1 MKRVLSILLAFVI
14 LIPFAACSDQ
24 SDLPADTTAPTQSD
38 TQTPAETTKPAIE
51 YEEDDLP
58 STLDFGGEPINILS
72 PYINTSAGILQMPE
86 ITVEELSNEVINDSI
101 YNRERYVE
109 ERLGVEIN
117 NIQQKK
123 INDEIEKQFSS
134 GDNNYQIYAVN
145 LLTTSALC
153 IHGYFLDLNEV
164 EYLNLDKPW
173 WSSLFNDEA
182 ELLGELYFTSGSL
195 ALSMLRNMN
204 VVYYNKAL
212 ADDFSKDIPELAD
225 MYAVVESGDWTFDKW
240 LSLSENIYTDSNGNS
255 ERDGE
260 DLYGIGYVRTTIIE
274 AFFSSFDIDVLSRTS
289 DGWFELNVNTDKMFT
304 SLDKMYNL
312 FFNTTGCYAPGTGE
326 CDLDDMEILFAGG
339 SILFMVNDMRSVETT
354 ALRNMQDEYGI
365 LPYPKYDTNQ
375 KEYYTLSNEHMTF
388 AIPSIIPDSSIAG
401 AVLEAMASY
410 SYRDTVPA
418 YLDIAIKGKYMSD
431 PGSRRM
437 IDTIVNGYKPD
448 ASKIY
453 FNVLANEYTAAYRY
467 MLINGENSFAAKHAT
482 NSKTI
487 ERLLKYTRRDL
498 EQQ

>member
-1 MKRVLSILLAFVI
+1 MKRIVSALLLLAMTVS
-14 LIPFAACSDQ
+14 FAACAEAPS
-24 SDLPADTTAPTQSD
+24 SSPSDTTVSD
-38 TQTPAETTKPAIE
+38 SQKTPDTTISE
-51 YEEDDLP
+51 IVYEEDSLP
-58 STLDFGGEPINILS
+58 STLDFGKDNVNILS
-72 PYINTSAGILQMPE
+72 PFINASADILQMPE
-86 ITVEELSNEVINDSI
+86 ITVEELTSEVINDSI
-101 YNRERYVE
+101 YNRERFVE
-109 ERLGVEIN
+109 ERLNVEIN
-117 NIQQKK
+117 NVQAKNT
-123 INDEIEKQFSS
+123 NDEIEKQLNS
-134 GDNNYQIYAVN
+134 GDDNYHIYAVN

-153 IHGYFLDLNEV
+153 LYDYFVDLKQV
-164 EYLNLDKPW
+164 EYLDLEKPW
-173 WSSLFNDEA
+173 WSQPFNDEA

-212 ADDFSKDIPELAD
+212 AEDFTKNTPELSD
-225 MYAVVESGDWTFDKW
+225 LYAVVEDGKWTFDKW
-240 LSLSENIYTDSNGNS
+240 VELSEGIYQDLNGNS

-289 DGWFELNVNTDKMFT
+289 DGWFELNVNTDKLYT

-312 FFNTTGCYAPGTGE
+312 FFNTPECYAPEVGE
-326 CDLDDMEILFAGG
+326 CDVDDMEFLFAGG
-339 SILFMVNDMRSVETT
+339 SVLFMVNEMRSVETN

-365 LPYPKYDTNQ
+365 LPFPKYDEKQ
-375 KEYYTLSNEHMTF
+375 AEYYTLSNEHMTF
-388 AIPSIIPDSSIAG
+388 AIPSTISDTTVAG

-418 YLDIAIKGKYMSD
+418 YLNIAIKGKYMND

-453 FNVLANEYTAAYRY
+453 FKSLANEYTAHYRY
-467 MLINGENSFAAKHAT
+467 MLINQENSFAANHAT
-482 NSKTI
+482 QSKVV
-487 ERLLKYTRRDL
+487 ERLLKYSRIDL
-498 EQQ
+498 EK